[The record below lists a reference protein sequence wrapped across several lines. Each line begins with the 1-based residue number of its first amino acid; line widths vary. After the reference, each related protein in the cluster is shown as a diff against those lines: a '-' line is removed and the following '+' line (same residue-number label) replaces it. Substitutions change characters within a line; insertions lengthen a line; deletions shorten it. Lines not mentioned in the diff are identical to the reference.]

1 MIILPPTIITYG
13 GQEIWS
19 ADVLLSVGAQPN
31 RIILEGDIDQGMFAG
46 PHELFIF
53 DQTSS
58 WTLPEVRLLSIAS
71 RPIRWG
77 DRIGSQYVAEDR
89 RWKWW
94 DKLYSC
100 DYNRLKCNGSRY
112 DEKNLREIL
121 AELFDLLG
129 EQFYN
134 LSEVSPR
141 LYPTLKYDTQVPV
154 GQILQDLFEMTGHT
168 AGFDFNGILSV
179 YPLGIGQLPSVPNI
193 KSFEQ
198 RVVDTRLSFKTV
210 SRPTL
215 FESIVD
221 LVPSAMEEDGEV
233 VALEDATYKPTDGWA
248 KEWPGHFENVATDS
262 QHLASKS
269 VHTLFSTGDVTNN
282 NATGEQSLAG
292 AEIKILETGDCAYNS
307 MRGGVAVDDVTGV
320 FWPEYHRA
328 DVFTLEDQS
337 WFGEVKVVENFFVF
351 SRPVFKVIDGDV
363 SPAEM
368 KAKVRHTAR
377 KEDSNFVVATSGS
390 GIERAV
396 NWLQPVVVHDE
407 GTNLTDIRTQL
418 DEMRAIFKNERA
430 AQTFMIIIDGIQN
443 VGLNGNTRAVR
454 FKINQ
459 GATSGIVDT
468 EIYVGSG
475 WEGLEV

>member
-1 MIILPPTIITYG
+1 MIIAPPTIISYG

-19 ADVLLSVGAQPN
+19 ADILLSVGAQPN
-31 RIILEGDIDQGMFAG
+31 RMILEGDIDQDMFAG

-53 DQTSS
+53 DQNGS

-100 DYNRLKCNGSRY
+100 DYNRLKCDGSRY

-121 AELFDLLG
+121 NEIFAFLG
-129 EQFYN
+129 ERFYD
-134 LSEVSPR
+134 LSQVSPR
-141 LYPTLKYDTQVPV
+141 LYPTLKYDTQVPC
-154 GQILQDLFEMTGHT
+154 GKILEDLFEMTGHT
-168 AGFDFNGILSV
+168 AGFNANGILSV
-179 YPLGIGQLPSVPNI
+179 FPLGVGPLPNVPNI
-193 KSFEQ
+193 KAFIQES
-198 RVVDTRLSFKTV
+198 RDTRTAFRTV

-221 LVPSAMEEDGEV
+221 LVPSAMEADGEV
-233 VALEDATYKPTDGWA
+233 VPLNDASYMPAGGWT
-248 KEWPGHFENVATDS
+248 KEWPGHFENVATNS

-269 VHTLFSTGDVTNN
+269 VYTLFATGDVTNN
-282 NATGEQSLAG
+282 QATGEQSLAG

-328 DVFTLEDQS
+328 DAATLADQS
-337 WFGEVKVVENFFVF
+337 WYGEVKVIENFFIF
-351 SRPVFKVIDGDV
+351 SRPVFQVKDGDV
-363 SPAEM
+363 TPPVM

-377 KEDSNFVVATSGS
+377 RSDGNFVVEFEGS
-390 GIERAV
+390 GIERVV

-407 GTNLTDIRTQL
+407 GTNLDSIRTQL
-418 DEMRAIFKNERA
+418 NEMRAIFTSDRA
-430 AQTFMIIIDGIQN
+430 IPTFMVILDGIQN

-459 GATSGIVDT
+459 GATSGVVDT

-475 WEGLEV
+475 WQDMEV